1 MTHPV
6 CLLLSLCLT
15 VIPFLLLPLR
25 NIIADNII
33 QATFQQSVTVFDAKV
48 PIITNNTGDSSTA
61 PGEVQIVR
69 VLTHR
74 PGTNT
79 LGIVFFGL
87 LFGTVLGH
95 MGERGQVVKD
105 FFAVVFEVTMKLL
118 NTALWCTPIGVMSLI
133 AAKILEVSTLESVLN
148 QVLIF
153 MATFCTG
160 WIINHFIMLQLIYIV
175 VLRRNPWHFYRHLVA
190 PAFSAF
196 ATCSTAA
203 TLPFTLKVM
212 EGVLKVDR
220 RITRFVLPIACHIN
234 TNSSAMFLT
243 ISTYFIA
250 QLNGMNLEFGDLCA
264 IILTSTVV
272 SMSAVSVPSASI
284 ILLMV
289 VLNVI
294 DIPTEDVSLLFA
306 VEFIL

>member
-1 MTHPV
+1 MIFRFP
-6 CLLLSLCLT
+6 
-15 VIPFLLLPLR
+15 R
-25 NIIADNII
+25 NIIPDNII
-33 QATFQQSVTVFDAKV
+33 QATFQQSVTVLERRDFG
-48 PIITNNTGDSSTA
+48 IFNSSQD
-61 PGEVQIVR
+61 VQSVR
-69 VLTHR
+69 ALKQR

-79 LGIVFFGL
+79 LGLVFFCL

-95 MGERGQVVKD
+95 MGERAQVVKD
-105 FFAVVFEVTMKLL
+105 FFTVVFEVTMKLL
-118 NTALWCTPIGVMSLI
+118 NTALWCTPVGVMSLI
-133 AAKILEVSTLESVLN
+133 ASKILEIASLGAVFN
-148 QVLIF
+148 QLLVYL
-153 MATFCTG
+153 ATFFTG
-160 WIINHFIMLQLIYIV
+160 WIINHFIMLQLIYILV
-175 VLRRNPWHFYRHLVA
+175 VRRNPWHFYRHLIA

-203 TLPFTLKVM
+203 TLPFTLRKM

-234 TNSSAMFLT
+234 TNSSAMYLT
-243 ISTYFIA
+243 VSTYFIA
-250 QLNGMNLEFGDLCA
+250 QLNGMSLEFGDLCA
-264 IILTSTVV
+264 IILTATVV

-294 DIPTEDVSLLFA
+294 NIPTEDVSLLFA